1 MTEQIKINNIMPG
14 FSSFKFH
21 ERKLLTP
28 SSYRETVSPEENF
41 MINGSNEGLILI
53 IETIIISG
61 IIIIIV
67 YWLNQSKPSEWKTEK
82 LSSYE
87 CGFFPFDNKSSQFYI
102 KFYLIAIIY
111 LIFDLEIIILFPFA
125 YAFFYLINNNLKI
138 VPNSHTTLYT
148 EDGVGGQGGN
158 QVPWEGSLYTR
169 EINLNI
175 KENITENN
183 LKKIMDTNAEENVQ
197 ELWGAMCI
205 EKNVVY
211 MVFIFIILIIIYGLL
226 IELYKGII

>member
-1 MTEQIKINNIMPG
+1 
-14 FSSFKFH
+14 
-21 ERKLLTP
+21 
-28 SSYRETVSPEENF
+28 
-41 MINGSNEGLILI
+41 MIYGSNEGLILI

-125 YAFFYLINNNLKI
+125 YAFFYLLNNNLKF
-138 VPNSHTTLYT
+138 VS
-148 EDGVGGQGGN
+148 EGGDQIS
-158 QVPWEGSLYTR
+158 WEGSLYTK
-169 EINLNI
+169 ETNLNI

-183 LKKIMDTNAEENVQ
+183 IKKIMDTNAEENVQ
-197 ELWGAMCI
+197 ELWSVMCI

-211 MVFIFIILIIIYGLL
+211 LVFLFIILIIIYGLL